1 MALTKF
7 TGNTNNIQT
16 LLDKPTETPTQLKEL
31 FDKTGNDLKIYINSI
46 LTTEIDLKIAEL
58 NTKIN
63 SVYPVGAIYMSVN
76 NINPSSLFGG
86 TWVSWGAGRVPVGI
100 DTNNTAFNTVEKIG
114 GEVSHTLNI
123 SEMPTHKHNV
133 NVAGSGQLTT
143 STKNLTAKMHYKNIG
158 NISSGSA
165 NILPS
170 SSAGSTINSVIDIDQ
185 HSHTIPSHTHEV
197 SEVEKGSGNAHN
209 NLQPYITCYMW
220 KRTA

>member
-31 FDKTGNDLKIYINSI
+31 FDRTGNDLKTYINSV

-76 NINPSSLFGG
+76 NTNPAVLFGG
-86 TWVSWGAGRVPVGI
+86 IWETWGTGRVPVGI

-133 NVAGSGQLTT
+133 NVVGSGQLTT
-143 STKNLTAKMHYKNIG
+143 FDKNLIAKMHYKYIG
-158 NISSGSA
+158 NIGSGSV
-165 NILPS
+165 NIIPS
-170 SSAGSTINSVIDIDQ
+170 SSAGGTINSVIDIER
-185 HSHTIPSHTHEV
+185 HSHIIPSHTHEV
-197 SEVEKGSGNAHN
+197 LEVERGSGNAHN

>member
-1 MALTKF
+1 MPLSKF
-7 TGNTNNIQT
+7 GGATNNIQT
-16 LLDKPTETPTQLKEL
+16 LLNKPIETPTELKKL
-31 FDKTGNDLKIYINSI
+31 FDKTGEELKEYINNI
-46 LTTEIDLKIAEL
+46 LTTELDSKIAEL
-58 NTKIN
+58 TAKIN

-76 NINPSSLFGG
+76 NTNPAVLFGG
-86 TWVSWGAGRVPVGI
+86 TWATWGTGRVPVGI

-143 STKNLTAKMHYKNIG
+143 STKNLIAKMHYKNIG
-158 NISSGSA
+158 NIDSGSV

-170 SSAGSTINSVIDIDQ
+170 SSAGSTINSVIDIEQ
-185 HSHTIPSHTHEV
+185 HSHTIPSHIHEV
-197 SEVEKGSGNAHN
+197 SEVERGSGNAHN